1 MLLAFL
7 IQVMF
12 RKLEESLGKCLRL
25 SLPTEMNDLHRF
37 PAQEQVGGDC
47 KIPSLLYYDQY
58 GVVRAAGAEALREG
72 LAAQKEEEQWLSCPW
87 FVVQSTT
94 PCRLPDF

>member
-1 MLLAFL
+1 MSLAFL

-12 RKLEESLGKCLRL
+12 RKSEELLGNCQHL
-25 SLPTEMNDLHRF
+25 SLPTEMNDLPRF

-58 GVVRAAGAEALREG
+58 GVVRAAGAEALCEG

-87 FVVQSTT
+87 FVQSTPT
-94 PCRLPDF
+94 RRLPRF

>member
-12 RKLEESLGKCLRL
+12 RKLEELLGNCQRL
-25 SLPTEMNDLHRF
+25 SLSTEMNDLPRF

-72 LAAQKEEEQWLSCPW
+72 LATQKEEEQWLSCPW
-87 FVVQSTT
+87 FVQ
-94 PCRLPDF
+94 PIPPRRLPGF

>member
-1 MLLAFL
+1 MFPAFL

-12 RKLEESLGKCLRL
+12 RKLEELPGNYPRL

-72 LAAQKEEEQWLSCPW
+72 LVTQKEEEQWLSCPW
-87 FVVQSTT
+87 FVVQFT
-94 PCRLPDF
+94 PPRRLPGF